1 MNSVLQPGI
10 AILQRFAFRGKFMI
24 LGVIL
29 LIPIAFMFVSL
40 WGKLAEGIDTTEK
53 ERAGVAY
60 LGTLKEIVLHTQ
72 RHRGLAG
79 QVLNGS
85 EAARAALDKE
95 GQELREDLADM
106 DKHLAGSN
114 KLFGLAESWTESRQ
128 ALDEL
133 TRKIGSYTPQESFAT
148 HTRLIK
154 SLLDLASDIV
164 DRSTLALDPET
175 ETLFLISAAYDQLLP
190 YTESTGKARAKGA
203 AALVRKSLPVE
214 ERADLMMLTGVSRDA
229 IDKTQGALQRVF
241 RQAPQLQARMEPALK
256 SLAEENQEF
265 IQLAGNH
272 ILAAELK
279 LAPAV
284 YFDKATQAIDK
295 GFALF
300 DLATKNLD
308 QLLAARI
315 DRLQRERAIDVGVI
329 LVMGALATY
338 MLLVLSAAVFN
349 GVGVISRAADEMAK
363 GNLRA
368 RADLAG
374 SDELCQIAQSFN
386 RMAEQTGQLISQTSR
401 LSEEVV
407 AASSNIAGK
416 AASIAQAA
424 KTQSESV
431 SSTAAAVEE
440 VTVSMSQVADHTR
453 GASGI
458 ATEADAFAENGLQL
472 TRNAAR
478 EMQQIAQVVG
488 ESTQLVESLN
498 ERSRS
503 IGNIVNVIKEIAEQ
517 TNLLALNAAIEAAR
531 AGEQGRGFAVVADE
545 VRKLAE
551 RTGAAT
557 AEIHGMIESI
567 QGETRNVVAS
577 MQSGRER
584 VGVGVDLAQQA
595 AKTLE
600 SLQEGARETTT
611 RINDIAASTREQT
624 QTAQEIARNIERIA
638 QMSEQNDEAANAAA
652 GEARHLE
659 QMAATLKAE
668 MQKFQ
673 V

>member
-1 MNSVLQPGI
+1 MNSLLQPGI
-10 AILQRFAFRGKFMI
+10 ALLNRFAFRSKFLI
-24 LGVIL
+24 IGIIL
-29 LIPIAFMFVSL
+29 LIPLVFMFVSL
-40 WGKLAEGIDTTEK
+40 WNKLAEGIDTTEK
-53 ERAGVAY
+53 ERVGVAY
-60 LGTLKEIVLHTQ
+60 LATLKEIVLHTQ

-79 QVLNGS
+79 QVLNGN
-85 EAARAALDKE
+85 ENARAALEKE
-95 GQELREDLADM
+95 GLELREDLAGM
-106 DKHLAGSN
+106 DKHFTGTRDP
-114 KLFGLAESWTESRQ
+114 FGLAGAWSGPRA

-133 TRKIGSYTPQESFAT
+133 TRKVGGLTPQESFAA
-148 HTRLIK
+148 HTNHIAA
-154 SLLDLASDIV
+154 LLALAGDIV

-214 ERADLMMLTGVSRDA
+214 ERADLMMLTGVSRDT
-229 IDKTQGALQRVF
+229 IDKTQAALQRVF
-241 RQAPQLQARMEPALK
+241 RQAPQLQAGMAPALK
-256 SLAEENQEF
+256 GLIDENQEF

-284 YFDKATQAIDK
+284 YFDKATLAIDK

-308 QLLAARI
+308 ALLAARI

-329 LVMGALATY
+329 LVMGTLATY
-338 MLLVLSAAVFN
+338 MLLALSAAVFN
-349 GVGVISRAADEMAK
+349 GVGIISRAAEDMAK
-363 GNLRA
+363 GDLRA
-368 RADLAG
+368 RAHLAG
-374 SDELCQIAQSFN
+374 SDELSQIAQSFN

-401 LSEEVV
+401 LSEQVV
-407 AASSNIAGK
+407 AASSHIAGK

-424 KTQSESV
+424 RTQSESV

-458 ATEADAFAENGLQL
+458 ANEADASAESGLQL
-472 TRNAAR
+472 TRKAAD

-498 ERSRS
+498 ERSRN

-551 RTGAAT
+551 RTGSAT

-567 QGETRNVVAS
+567 QGETRNVVTS

-584 VGVGVDLAQQA
+584 VGVGVGLAQQA
-595 AKTLE
+595 ARTLE

-624 QTAQEIARNIERIA
+624 QAAQEIARNIERIA
-638 QMSEQNDEAANAAA
+638 QMSEQNDEAANEAA

-668 MQKFQ
+668 MQKFS

>member
-1 MNSVLQPGI
+1 MNSLLQPGI
-10 AILQRFAFRGKFMI
+10 AILNRFAFRGKFLIIALI
-24 LGVIL
+24 LS
-29 LIPIAFMFVSL
+29 IPLVFMFVSL
-40 WGKLAEGIDTTEK
+40 WGKLAEGIKTTER
-53 ERAGVAY
+53 ERIGVAY

-79 QVLNGS
+79 QVLNGN
-85 EAARAALDKE
+85 EGARPALDKE
-95 GQELREDLADM
+95 GQGLQAALAAM
-106 DKHLAGSN
+106 DKQFSGSGD
-114 KLFGLAESWTESRQ
+114 LFKLAETWSGSRSE
-128 ALDEL
+128 LDDL
-133 TRKIGSYTPQESFAT
+133 TRKVSSYTPAESFAT
-148 HTRLIK
+148 HTRLIQG
-154 SLLDLASDIV
+154 LLDLAADIT
-164 DRSTLALDPET
+164 DRSALALDPET
-175 ETLFLISAAYDQLLP
+175 ETLFLINAAYDQLLP

-214 ERADLMMLTGVSRDA
+214 ERADLIMLTGASRDA
-229 IDKTQGALQRVF
+229 VDKTKAALQRVF
-241 RQAPQLQARMEPALK
+241 RQAPHLQAGMDPALVG
-256 SLAEENQEF
+256 LVDENQDF
-265 IQLAGNH
+265 IQLAGNS
-272 ILAAELK
+272 ILAANLELS
-279 LAPAV
+279 PAV
-284 YFDKATQAIDK
+284 YFDKATTAIDK
-295 GFALF
+295 GFVLF
-300 DLATKNLD
+300 DLAAGNLD
-308 QLLAARI
+308 QLLVARI

-338 MLLVLSAAVFN
+338 MLLALTAAIFN
-349 GVGVISRAADEMAK
+349 GVGVISRAADDLAK

-368 RADLAG
+368 RAELSDA
-374 SDELCQIAQSFN
+374 DELGQIAQSFN

-407 AASSNIAGK
+407 AASSHIAGK
-416 AASIAQAA
+416 ASSIAQAA

-431 SSTAAAVEE
+431 SATAAAVEE

-458 ATEADAFAENGLQL
+458 ATEADASAESGLQL
-472 TRNAAR
+472 TRKAAE
-478 EMQQIAQVVG
+478 EMQQIARAVG
-488 ESTQLVESLN
+488 ESTHLVESLN
-498 ERSRS
+498 ERARN

-531 AGEQGRGFAVVADE
+531 AGETGRGFAVVADE

-551 RTGAAT
+551 RTGSAT

-577 MQSGRER
+577 MQTGRER

-600 SLQEGARETTT
+600 SLQQGARETTN

-638 QMSEQNDEAANAAA
+638 QMSEQNDQAAKEAA
-652 GEARHLE
+652 GEASQLE
-659 QMAATLKAE
+659 QKAATLKAE